1 MTHHVTKTRF
11 PNSRWALVMQDLRII
26 SAFAV
31 WITTIGALPILI
43 FRAVTTI

>member
-1 MTHHVTKTRF
+1 MNHHATNVRF
-11 PNSRWALVMQDLRII
+11 PNSRRALVMQDIRIV

-43 FRAVTTI
+43 FRAVTTV